1 MHVSH
6 VNTREGHKGSF
17 PLFAQHNAWF
27 DRKAR
32 REREREREKVEN
44 SSSASS
50 VSRSIPSWPT
60 QRPTPFLFRSPV
72 QLSPPLG
79 LVQARPNLTLA
90 VWASFR
96 AWRPYWVEG
105 WATERGGHLIGRQD
119 GDLSR
124 VSSLSVF
131 VSRFL
136 SRHLLSLSSR
146 YPCSTPVSEFLNPVS
161 PFFARIYMYIRRT
174 ERKMVGLV
182 ELCRDAFPAPF
193 WISQLFRGSNV
204 FSPFFLL
211 DVIHMEEGSNFS

>member
-1 MHVSH
+1 M
-6 VNTREGHKGSF
+6 
-17 PLFAQHNAWF
+17 
-27 DRKAR
+27 
-32 REREREREKVEN
+32 EN

-161 PFFARIYMYIRRT
+161 PFFARIYMYIRR
-174 ERKMVGLV
+174 ERWSGSLNFV
-182 ELCRDAFPAPF
+182 ETLFQLPF
-193 WISQLFRGSNV
+193 EFHS
-204 FSPFFLL
+204 FSEDLTFFLL
-211 DVIHMEEGSNFS
+211 FFYWTWYTWRRDPISLRAFFKKKVSVC